1 MIGWGKTEATLLR
14 SLTTASKSAWPVLLE
29 QLKSNPSLVLQL
41 VGKAS
46 PEGPE
51 AYNLDLAQRRA
62 QLVMEVLVDKGVGR
76 GRLVDVAPEC
86 TQVETGIYACG
97 EVGAI
102 GPEDRQVKVVF
113 AMSKNANP

>member
-1 MIGWGKTEATLLR
+1 MSGWAKTEVTLLR
-14 SLTTASKSAWPVLLE
+14 SLTTESKSVWPILLE
-29 QLKSNPSLVLQL
+29 QLQGNPSLALQL

-51 AYNLDLAQRRA
+51 TYNLDLAQRRA

-76 GRLVDVAPEC
+76 GRIVDVAPEC
-86 TQVETGIYACG
+86 TNVETGVYACG
-97 EVGAI
+97 EVGAL

-113 AMSKNANP
+113 AVSP